1 MGVTL
6 GLSPHRIGNAG
17 WRAGEHL
24 RGRRN
29 LRRVNDDVLLVTC
42 SDLPEGEPGGDLLL
56 RACADAGIGARWVA
70 WDDDSVDWASARV
83 AVRATW
89 DYENRLEEFLTWA
102 RSVPQLLN
110 GAEVFAWNTD
120 KSYLV
125 ELQDA
130 GVPVVPSIVAPN
142 AVALA
147 DALTRFE
154 RPLLKPTVGAGGR
167 GVHVI
172 EPDSMLT
179 DIGEPPWLVQ
189 PLVESVRTEGEV
201 SVFVLGGEA
210 VSQVVKLPA
219 GGEVRVHEEYGGST
233 RPVELDPE
241 LGRIARSVVQA
252 TESLKGFDLAYA
264 RVDLMSYDGQWLLSE
279 LEVTEPGLYLDE
291 LPGNAAE
298 FVARVLQA

>member
-1 MGVTL
+1 M
-6 GLSPHRIGNAG
+6 
-17 WRAGEHL
+17 
-24 RGRRN
+24 
-29 LRRVNDDVLLVTC
+29 
-42 SDLPEGEPGGDLLL
+42 
-56 RACADAGIGARWVA
+56 
-70 WDDDSVDWASARV
+70 
-83 AVRATW
+83 
-89 DYENRLEEFLTWA
+89 
-102 RSVPQLLN
+102 
-110 GAEVFAWNTD
+110 
-120 KSYLV
+120 
-125 ELQDA
+125 
-130 GVPVVPSIVAPN
+130 
-142 AVALA
+142 
-147 DALTRFE
+147 
-154 RPLLKPTVGAGGR
+154 
-167 GVHVI
+167 
-172 EPDSMLT
+172 
-179 DIGEPPWLVQ
+179 
-189 PLVESVRTEGEV
+189 ESVRTEGEV